1 MQILFYNFM
10 SLLLFFLSLFENI
23 WIIQFF
29 VVVFIELGP
38 VQFPSGP
45 TDGPVETSGVIVGAS
60 GYGFVP
66 PNSQQS
72 KPWTPQPQ
80 RDLKA
85 NRSFWLRFKHHVHT
99 QTNTHKHIHVHLNTL
114 HINTKRWI
122 WNKEKSINGIQKS
135 KKKHSYTKTHLYW
148 VKTRK
153 KTMYLAEWLF
163 LLLLIY

>member
-1 MQILFYNFM
+1 MIANLVIIII
-10 SLLLFFLSLFENI
+10 FFLEFENVL
-23 WIIQFF
+23 IIQIV

-72 KPWTPQPQ
+72 KPWTEQPQ

-85 NRSFWLRFKHHVHT
+85 NRSLWLRFSHHVHT
-99 QTNTHKHIHVHLNTL
+99 QTNTHTHVHLNTL

-122 WNKEKSINGIQKS
+122 
-135 KKKHSYTKTHLYW
+135 
-148 VKTRK
+148 
-153 KTMYLAEWLF
+153 
-163 LLLLIY
+163 